1 MKPFPAVLKERRRYA
16 AFKFTLS
23 EPKSDEECSK
33 ALNSAVLALV
43 GEKGFAEANFSVIE
57 LKRGKGIVR
66 STHDRLY
73 DILSAMAFITSVAGT
88 RARVD
93 ILGVS
98 GTLATLRGSKVF
110 K

>member
-16 AFKFTLS
+16 AFKFTL
-23 EPKSDEECSK
+23 ETPKTDEECSK
-33 ALNSAVLALV
+33 VLSNAVLTLI

-57 LKRGKGIVR
+57 IRRGKGIVR

-73 DILSAMAFITSVAGT
+73 DMLAAMAFISSVAGA
-88 RARVD
+88 RAKCD
-93 ILGVS
+93 ILCVS
-98 GTLATLRGSKVF
+98 GTLKTVRQSKVF